1 MLQLHLGQCL
11 RCRGLVKLGP
21 KIMEKRRTK
30 VAPDFG
36 KPVFAVPSLSDRER
50 IAHVWEMRLTGK
62 SHELIALEMA
72 TRFPPE
78 LLPKG
83 WSAKHVFADCQAA
96 LNLVSNE
103 YVENSLEMVQLEMA
117 RFDKMQAAIWQKA
130 EEGDI
135 KAVEAVLAISRE
147 RRKMLGLDS
156 PEKFVVDYRV
166 QLLHLLQAGTVTPAQ
181 IVEEFGESVLIEVN
195 QISESGKYA

>member
-1 MLQLHLGQCL
+1 M
-11 RCRGLVKLGP
+11 VP

-36 KPVFAVPSLSDRER
+36 KPVFAIPSLSDRER
-50 IAHVWEMRLTGK
+50 IAHVWEYRLKGY
-62 SHELIALEMA
+62 SHEAIALEMLN
-72 TRFPPE
+72 RFPAD

-83 WSAKHVFADCQAA
+83 WSAKSVYADCQAA
-96 LNLVSNE
+96 LNQVSDE
-103 YVENSLEMVQLEMA
+103 YRETAIELVQLEAA

-130 EEGDI
+130 EDGDVR
-135 KAVEAVLAISRE
+135 AVEAVLAISRE
-147 RRKMLGLDS
+147 RRRMLGLDS